1 MAKQERLEI
10 TAIPTA
16 LEALERLN
24 TAFCCAVYRIES
36 TSPSMPGTV
45 NWCCCVD
52 VLLDVW

>member
-16 LEALERLN
+16 LKALERLN